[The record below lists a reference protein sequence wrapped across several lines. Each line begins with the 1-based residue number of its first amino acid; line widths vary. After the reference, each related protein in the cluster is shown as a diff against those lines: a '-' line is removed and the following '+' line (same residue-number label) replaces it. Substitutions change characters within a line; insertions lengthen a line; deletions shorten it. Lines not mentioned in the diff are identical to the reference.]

1 MKQRV
6 VAEIVGPA
14 GAGKSTLTQVLRQ
27 RDGSM
32 RTGLSVWGLPPTL
45 LCLNAILSLPRFVG
59 LYRSRGRIRR
69 DEVKLIVRLSALH
82 QLLGRESSKNYR
94 TLLLDE
100 GTIFAL
106 VKLLAF
112 SDNAKSNGNG
122 NGKSNGKSNHL
133 DAWTQSLLNRWA
145 RRLDAVI
152 WLDAPDEILAERI
165 RSRGKAHRVKD
176 KTDQEI
182 YDFLARYRDS
192 YERVISELNAR
203 HGLKVIR
210 FSTEHYSL
218 EEMADQILA
227 GMQEGI

>member
-14 GAGKSTLTQVLRQ
+14 GAGKSSLTKVLRE
-27 RDGSM
+27 RDGSL

-45 LCLNAILSLPRFVG
+45 LCLNAVLSLPRFVG
-59 LYRSRGRIRR
+59 LYRSRGSVRR

-112 SDNAKSNGNG
+112 GDKAQSNGNG
-122 NGKSNGKSNHL
+122 RSNHL

-152 WLDAPDEILAERI
+152 WLDAPDEVLAERI

-176 KTDQEI
+176 KSDAEI
-182 YDFLARYRDS
+182 FAFLARYRES
-192 YERVISELNAR
+192 Y
-203 HGLKVIR
+203 
-210 FSTEHYSL
+210 
-218 EEMADQILA
+218 
-227 GMQEGI
+227 

>member
-14 GAGKSTLTQVLRQ
+14 GAGKSTLTQVLRE
-27 RDGSM
+27 RDGTM

-45 LCLNAILSLPRFVG
+45 LCLNAVLSLPRFVG

-82 QLLGRESSKNYR
+82 QLLGRESSKSYR

-112 SDNAKSNGNG
+112 GDNAKSNGNG
-122 NGKSNGKSNHL
+122 NGRSNHL

-152 WLDAPDEILAERI
+152 WLDAPDEVLAERI
-165 RSRGKAHRVKD
+165 RSRGKSHRVKD
-176 KTDQEI
+176 KSDAEI
-182 YDFLARYRDS
+182 FAFLARYRES

>member
-14 GAGKSTLTQVLRQ
+14 GAGKSTLTKVLRE
-27 RDGSM
+27 RDDSL

-112 SDNAKSNGNG
+112 SDNANGNG
-122 NGKSNGKSNHL
+122 NGRSNHL

-152 WLDAPDEILAERI
+152 WLDAPDEVLAERI
-165 RSRGKAHRVKD
+165 RSRGKSHRVKD
-176 KTDQEI
+176 KSDAEI
-182 YDFLARYRDS
+182 FAFLARYRES

-218 EEMADQILA
+218 EQMADQILA

>member
-1 MKQRV
+1 MMKQRV

-14 GAGKSTLTQVLRQ
+14 GAGKSTLTQVLRE
-27 RDGSM
+27 RDGSL

-45 LCLNAILSLPRFVG
+45 LCLNAVLSLPRFVG

-112 SDNAKSNGNG
+112 SDNAKSN
-122 NGKSNGKSNHL
+122 HL

-152 WLDAPDEILAERI
+152 WLDAPDEVLAE
-165 RSRGKAHRVKD
+165 
-176 KTDQEI
+176 
-182 YDFLARYRDS
+182 
-192 YERVISELNAR
+192 
-203 HGLKVIR
+203 
-210 FSTEHYSL
+210 
-218 EEMADQILA
+218 
-227 GMQEGI
+227 

>member
-1 MKQRV
+1 MKQRL

-14 GAGKSTLTQVLRQ
+14 GSGKSTLTRVLRE
-27 RDGSM
+27 RDGNL

-82 QLLGRESSKNYR
+82 QLLGRESSKSYR

-112 SDNAKSNGNG
+112 SDNAQ
-122 NGKSNGKSNHL
+122 SNGKGNGSGRSKHL

-152 WLDAPDEILAERI
+152 WLDAPDEVLAERI
-165 RSRGKAHRVKD
+165 RTRSKAHRVKD
-176 KTDQEI
+176 KTDEEI
-182 YDFLARYRDS
+182 YEFLARYRDS
-192 YERVISELNAR
+192 YERVISELTAH

-210 FSTEHYSL
+210 FSTEHQSL

>member
-27 RDGSM
+27 RDGTM
-32 RTGLSVWGLPPTL
+32 RTGLSVWGLPPAL
-45 LCLNAILSLPRFVG
+45 LCLNAVLSLPRFIG

-69 DEVKLIVRLSALH
+69 HEVKLIVRLSALH

-112 SDNAKSNGNG
+112 SDSGKSNGNG
-122 NGKSNGKSNHL
+122 NGRSNHL

-152 WLDAPDEILAERI
+152 WLDAPDEVLAERI
-165 RSRGKAHRVKD
+165 RSRSKAHRVKD

-192 YERVISELNAR
+192 YERVISELTAR

>member
-14 GAGKSTLTQVLRQ
+14 GAGKSSLTEVLRE
-27 RDGSM
+27 RDGNM

-45 LCLNAILSLPRFVG
+45 LCLNAVLSIPRFVG

-69 DEVKLIVRLSALH
+69 DEIKLIVRLSALH

-112 SDNAKSNGNG
+112 GDKPKSNGNG
-122 NGKSNGKSNHL
+122 NGHGRSNHL

-152 WLDAPDEILAERI
+152 WLDAPDEVLAERI

-176 KTDQEI
+176 KSDAEI
-182 YDFLARYRDS
+182 YAFLARYRDS
-192 YERVISELNAR
+192 YERVISELTAR

-210 FSTEHYSL
+210 FSTEHQSL

-227 GMQEGI
+227 GMQKGI

>member
-14 GAGKSTLTQVLRQ
+14 GAGKSTLTKVLRE
-27 RDGSM
+27 RDGSL

-45 LCLNAILSLPRFVG
+45 LCLNAFLSLPRFVG

-112 SDNAKSNGNG
+112 GDKPKSNRDGG
-122 NGKSNGKSNHL
+122 ARSNHL

-152 WLDAPDEILAERI
+152 WLDAPDEVLAERI
-165 RSRGKAHRVKD
+165 RTRGKAHRVKD
-176 KTDQEI
+176 KTDEEI
-182 YDFLARYRDS
+182 YAFLARYRES
-192 YERVISELNAR
+192 YERVISELTAR

-210 FSTEHYSL
+210 FSTESHSL

-227 GMQEGI
+227 GMQKGI

>member
-14 GAGKSTLTQVLRQ
+14 GAGKSTLTQVLRE
-27 RDGSM
+27 RDGTL

-45 LCLNAILSLPRFVG
+45 LCLNAVLSLPRFVG

-112 SDNAKSNGNG
+112 GDNAKNNGNG
-122 NGKSNGKSNHL
+122 SGRSNHL

-152 WLDAPDEILAERI
+152 WLDAPDEVLAERI

-182 YDFLARYRDS
+182 FTFLARYRDS
-192 YERVISELNAR
+192 YERVISELTAR

-210 FSTEHYSL
+210 FSTEHQSL
-218 EEMADQILA
+218 EAVADQILA

>member
-1 MKQRV
+1 MMKQRM

-14 GAGKSTLTQVLRQ
+14 GAGKSTLTQVLRE
-27 RDGSM
+27 RDGSL
-32 RTGLSVWGLPPTL
+32 RTGLSVWGLPPAL
-45 LCLNAILSLPRFVG
+45 LCLNAVLSLPRFVG

-82 QLLGRESSKNYR
+82 QLLGRESYKNYR

-112 SDNAKSNGNG
+112 GDKVNSSGSG
-122 NGKSNGKSNHL
+122 RSNHL
-133 DAWTQSLLNRWA
+133 DAWTQSLLHRWA

-176 KTDQEI
+176 KSDEEI
-182 YDFLARYRDS
+182 YAFLARYRDS
-192 YERVISELNAR
+192 YERVISELTAR

-210 FSTEHYSL
+210 FSTESHSL
-218 EEMADQILA
+218 EEVADQILA
-227 GMQEGI
+227 GMQKGI

>member
-14 GAGKSTLTQVLRQ
+14 GAGKSTLTKFLRE
-27 RDGSM
+27 RDDSL
-32 RTGLSVWGLPPTL
+32 RTGLSVWGLPPML
-45 LCLNAILSLPRFVG
+45 LCLNAVLSLPRFVG

-112 SDNAKSNGNG
+112 GDNVKSNGG
-122 NGKSNGKSNHL
+122 GGGRSNHL

-152 WLDAPDEILAERI
+152 WLDAPDEVLAERI
-165 RSRGKAHRVKD
+165 RSRSKSHRVKD
-176 KTDQEI
+176 KSDAEI
-182 YDFLARYRDS
+182 FAFLARYRES

-218 EEMADQILA
+218 EQMADQILA

>member
-14 GAGKSTLTQVLRQ
+14 GAGKSTLTKVLRE
-27 RDGSM
+27 RDGSL

-45 LCLNAILSLPRFVG
+45 LCLNAFLSLPRFVG

-112 SDNAKSNGNG
+112 SDSAKSNGNG
-122 NGKSNGKSNHL
+122 NGRSNHL

-152 WLDAPDEILAERI
+152 WLDAPDEVLAERI

-182 YDFLARYRDS
+182 YAFLARYRDS

>member
-27 RDGSM
+27 RDGTM

-45 LCLNAILSLPRFVG
+45 LCLNAVLSLPRFIG

-69 DEVKLIVRLSALH
+69 HEVKLIVRLSALH

-112 SDNAKSNGNG
+112 GDGGKSNGNG
-122 NGKSNGKSNHL
+122 RSNHL
-133 DAWTQSLLNRWA
+133 DEWTQSLLNRWA

-152 WLDAPDEILAERI
+152 WLDAPDEVLAERI

-192 YERVISELNAR
+192 YERVISELTAR

-227 GMQEGI
+227 NMQEGI

>member
-1 MKQRV
+1 MKQRL

-14 GAGKSTLTQVLRQ
+14 GAGKSSLTKVLRE
-27 RDGSM
+27 RDRSL

-45 LCLNAILSLPRFVG
+45 LCLNAVLSLPRFVG

-112 SDNAKSNGNG
+112 GDNTKGNG
-122 NGKSNGKSNHL
+122 SGGGRSNHL

-152 WLDAPDEILAERI
+152 WLDAPDEVLAERI

-176 KTDQEI
+176 KTDAEI
-182 YDFLARYRDS
+182 FSFLARYRES

-210 FSTEHYSL
+210 FSTEHQSL
-218 EEMADQILA
+218 EEMADLILA
-227 GMQEGI
+227 SMQEGI

>member
-27 RDGSM
+27 RDGTM
-32 RTGLSVWGLPPTL
+32 RTGLSVWGLPPML
-45 LCLNAILSLPRFVG
+45 LCLNAVLSLPRFIG

-69 DEVKLIVRLSALH
+69 HEVKLIVRLSALH

-112 SDNAKSNGNG
+112 SDSGKSNGNG
-122 NGKSNGKSNHL
+122 NGRSNPL

-152 WLDAPDEILAERI
+152 WLDAPDEVLAERI

-192 YERVISELNAR
+192 YERVISELTAR

>member
-1 MKQRV
+1 MMKQRV

-14 GAGKSTLTQVLRQ
+14 GAGKSTLTQVLRE
-27 RDGSM
+27 RDGSL
-32 RTGLSVWGLPPTL
+32 RTGLSVWGLPPAL
-45 LCLNAILSLPRFVG
+45 LCLNAVLSLPRFVG

-82 QLLGRESSKNYR
+82 QLLGRESSKSYR

-112 SDNAKSNGNG
+112 GDKAKSGG
-122 NGKSNGKSNHL
+122 GRSNHL

-152 WLDAPDEILAERI
+152 WLDAPDEVLAERI
-165 RSRGKAHRVKD
+165 RTRGKAHRVKD
-176 KTDQEI
+176 KSDEEI
-182 YDFLARYRDS
+182 FAFLARYRES

-210 FSTEHYSL
+210 FSTEEHSL

>member
-1 MKQRV
+1 M

-14 GAGKSTLTQVLRQ
+14 GAGKSTLTKVLRE
-27 RDGSM
+27 RDRSM

-45 LCLNAILSLPRFVG
+45 LCLNALLSLPRFVG

-82 QLLGRESSKNYR
+82 QLLGRESSKSYR

-112 SDNAKSNGNG
+112 GDNAKGNRNGNG
-122 NGKSNGKSNHL
+122 RSNHL
-133 DAWTQSLLNRWA
+133 DAWTQSLLSRWA
-145 RRLDAVI
+145 SRLDAVI
-152 WLDAPDEILAERI
+152 WLDAPDEVLAERI
-165 RSRGKAHRVKD
+165 RTRGKAHRVKD
-176 KTDQEI
+176 KSDAEI
-182 YDFLARYRDS
+182 FAFLARYRDS
-192 YERVISELNAR
+192 YERVISELTAR

-210 FSTEHYSL
+210 FSTEHQSL

>member
-1 MKQRV
+1 
-6 VAEIVGPA
+6 
-14 GAGKSTLTQVLRQ
+14 
-27 RDGSM
+27 
-32 RTGLSVWGLPPTL
+32 VWGLPPTL
-45 LCLNAILSLPRFVG
+45 LCLNALLSLPRFVG

-82 QLLGRESSKNYR
+82 QLLGRESSKSYR

-112 SDNAKSNGNG
+112 GDSVKG
-122 NGKSNGKSNHL
+122 NGKGQGGGRSNRL

-152 WLDAPDEILAERI
+152 WLDAPDEVLAERI
-165 RSRGKAHRVKD
+165 RSRSKAHRVKD
-176 KTDQEI
+176 KSDEEI
-182 YDFLARYRDS
+182 FEFLARYRDS

-210 FSTEHYSL
+210 FSTEHQSL
-218 EEMADQILA
+218 EEMADEILA
-227 GMQEGI
+227 GMQEGV

>member
-14 GAGKSTLTQVLRQ
+14 GAGKSTLTKVLRE
-27 RDGSM
+27 RDDSL

-45 LCLNAILSLPRFVG
+45 LCLNAVLSLPRFVG

-112 SDNAKSNGNG
+112 SDNGNG
-122 NGKSNGKSNHL
+122 NGRSNHL

-152 WLDAPDEILAERI
+152 WLDAPDEVLAERI

-176 KTDQEI
+176 KTDAEI
-182 YDFLARYRDS
+182 FAFLARYRDS
-192 YERVISELNAR
+192 YERVISELTAR